1 MTKGVTK
8 VFDEIQIGDK
18 ASTTR
23 TLTAR
28 EIELYAS
35 AADDYNPTHFF
46 ETAAENTIG
55 QKKVL
60 GHGMWLGVLLSHVFG
75 NDLPGP
81 GAVYRSQSLN
91 WHRMTHLGD
100 RVTLTVTVTAK
111 DEATKIVYFDCE
123 CLDQNGEIVA
133 EGKAEVY
140 APTKK
145 LEAANVELREA
156 QLLNSLDLFDNLVER
171 ACKLEPV
178 KVALAHATD
187 VSSLKGAVEGAL
199 KGFMQPILFGPE
211 SQIRS
216 VAEENGLDISHM
228 EIVHCHH
235 EIASAEAA
243 VLACREGRAEALMKG
258 NLHTDELM
266 GAVVTRNTGLRTSR
280 RISHVFVMDVP
291 AYHKMLLITDA
302 AINIYP
308 DLATKADIVNNS
320 VEVAQALGVDLPK
333 VAVLSAVETVY
344 PKIESTIEAA
354 ALCKMADRGQIKNVL
369 IDGPLAYDNAISAEA
384 ARIKKINSPVCGDA
398 DILVAPNLEA
408 GNMIAKQLAYLANA
422 EMAGVV
428 VGARVPIILTSRAD
442 NARARLASAAIAAL
456 HAHFIKENS
465 I

>member
-1 MTKGVTK
+1 MTKAVTK
-8 VFDEIQIGDK
+8 IFDEIKVGDK

-46 ETAAENTIG
+46 ESAAEDTIG

-60 GHGMWLGVLLSHVFG
+60 GHGMWLGILLSHVFG

-81 GAVYRSQSLN
+81 GAVYRSQSLT

-100 RVTLTVTVTAK
+100 RVTLTVTVTGK
-111 DEATKIVYFDCE
+111 EEASKIIYFDCE
-123 CLDQNGEIVA
+123 CVDQNGELVA
-133 EGKAEVY
+133 DGKAEVY
-140 APTKK
+140 APLKK
-145 LEAANVELREA
+145 IAAADIELKKA
-156 QLLNSLDLFDNLVER
+156 KLLNSLDLFDDIVEQ
-171 ACKLEPV
+171 ACKLDPV
-178 KVALAHATD
+178 RLAVAHPTD
-187 VSSLKGAVEGAL
+187 KSSLIGAIEGAKL
-199 KGFMQPILFGPE
+199 GFMKPILFGPE
-211 SQIRS
+211 NQIRG
-216 VAEENGLDISHM
+216 VADQNNIDLGDI

-235 EIASAEAA
+235 EISSAETA
-243 VLACREGRAEALMKG
+243 VLACREGRADALMKG
-258 NLHTDELM
+258 SLHTDELM

-308 DLATKADIVNNS
+308 DLATKADIVNNA
-320 VEVAQALGVDLPK
+320 VEIAQALGVKIPK
-333 VAVLSAVETVY
+333 AAILSAVETVY

-354 ALCKMADRGQIKNVL
+354 ALCKMADRGQIKNVI

-384 ARIKKINSPVCGDA
+384 ARIKKIESPVCGDA

-456 HAHFIKENS
+456 HAHYIKERTV
-465 I
+465 